1 MNPNDKEMPE
11 VLATETVFRGK
22 IFSVSV
28 DTVREGDKTNKRD
41 IVHHKGSA
49 AIVPV
54 TPDGMIYLVRQ
65 YRHAARAYVLE
76 IPAGSLDAGEKPEMC
91 AARELTEELGLRAG
105 ELKKLC
111 AFYVSPGFVS
121 EKMWVYL
128 ATDLTETQAAPEDD
142 EDLETVRVSF
152 THAFEMIAAGE
163 IQDAK
168 TIIGVIHAALH
179 LGFEIN
185 PVSL

>member
-1 MNPNDKEMPE
+1 MSSNDKDLPE
-11 VLATETVFRGK
+11 ILSSETIFRGK
-22 IFSVSV
+22 IFSVTT
-28 DTVREGDKTNKRD
+28 DTVREGDKTNTRD

-54 TPDGMIYLVRQ
+54 TSDAMIYLVRQ
-65 YRHAARAYVLE
+65 YRHATRRYLLE
-76 IPAGSLDAGEKPEMC
+76 IPAGSLDAGEKPETC

-105 ELKKLC
+105 KLEKLC

-128 ATDLTETQAAPEDD
+128 ATELTETQAAPEDD

-152 THAFEMIAAGE
+152 ARAFEMIAAGE

-168 TIIGVIHAALH
+168 TIIGILHAALH
-179 LGFEIN
+179 MGFKID
-185 PVSL
+185 PAF